1 MSTMQK
7 TADNEQSAAFK
18 SVKVERSEH
27 VGTVTILG
35 PGPGNAM
42 GPDFWQEFPLAVKQL
57 DADKSV
63 RVIVVRGNGKHFT
76 YGLDLPAM
84 LPALNKPGKLLGA
97 ERLEFLQLARRMQDA
112 ISVVEI
118 CDKPVIAAVAGWCI
132 GAGVDLIS
140 ACDIRI
146 CSSDARFSVREIKV
160 AIVADL
166 GSLQRL
172 PRIIGDG
179 HTREL
184 ALTGKDIDAAR
195 ALRIGLVNDV
205 YDTPE
210 ALAEAALN
218 LATEIA
224 DNSPLV
230 VHGVKKVMNESRDL
244 TVDEGLRHVAVWNSA
259 FLHSSDLEEAIRA
272 FMEKRAPKF

>member
-1 MSTMQK
+1 MSTLQK
-7 TADNEQSAAFK
+7 TQQSDQLSAFK
-18 SVKVERSEH
+18 SVKIECSGH
-27 VGTVTILG
+27 VGTVIILG

-42 GPDFWQEFPLAVKQL
+42 GPDFWAEFPQAVKAL
-57 DADKSV
+57 EADKEV
-63 RVIVVRGNGKHFT
+63 RAIVVYGNGKHFT

-84 LPALNKPGKLLGA
+84 MPALNKPGKLLGA
-97 ERLEFLQLARRMQDA
+97 ERLEFLQLCKQMQDA
-112 ISVVEI
+112 VCVVET
-118 CDKPVIAAVAGWCI
+118 CSKPVIAAVSGWCI

-146 CSSDARFSVREIKV
+146 CSSDAKFSVREIKV

-172 PRIIGDG
+172 PYIIGEG

-205 YDTPE
+205 YETQE
-210 ALAEAALN
+210 ALIDAAN
-218 LATEIA
+218 KLANEIA
-224 DNSPLV
+224 ENSPLV
-230 VHGVKKVMNESRDL
+230 AQGVKAVLNESRDL
-244 TVDEGLRHVAVWNSA
+244 TVNEGLRHVAIWNSA
-259 FLHSSDLEEAIRA
+259 FLHSTDLEEAIKA
-272 FMEKRAPKF
+272 FMERRSPKF